1 MTRRRR
7 ERVLCTYSC
16 SGAASS
22 NYPLISIHT
31 QVLLLQRRQ
40 EQKRSVQTRGTQVF
54 EILLYRM
61 RIELERYRSFDMLSH
76 VLLEL
81 CGQKFKNKA

>member
-22 NYPLISIHT
+22 NIPTHLFT

-40 EQKRSVQTRGTQVF
+40 EQKRSIQTRGTQVF